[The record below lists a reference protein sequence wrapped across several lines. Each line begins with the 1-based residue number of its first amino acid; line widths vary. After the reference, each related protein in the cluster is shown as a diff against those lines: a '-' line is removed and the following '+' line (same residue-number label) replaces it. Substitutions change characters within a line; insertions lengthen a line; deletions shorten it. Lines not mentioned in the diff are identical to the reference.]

1 MPYTEEQLRR
11 IEEYEAKQAL
21 QQVIPEEEKET
32 DPDEEKG
39 FGEIFSKSWLK
50 GRTGRQISF
59 GQTGQVLAEAR
70 GDEEAVAEKEKT
82 IEEKRAIAEE
92 EIYRARYGEEGVEQF
107 KNLTDPKWWAA
118 TIGEAVPGSVPFLA
132 GAAAGGTAG
141 MYFGPYGAIAG
152 AMLGGGGAVF
162 AQEFGNAYYEHLE
175 KNPDDKEGAENYA
188 LKKSGL
194 SAVINAATVPLALVG
209 RTAEP
214 LKRSIIQAM
223 LQAGAETGDTV
234 TGNLLVKEYIDPNMD
249 PTTGVARGIAGEL
262 AFEAPALASGVRGRH
277 SRATSKQEREEA
289 RKNWEERSE
298 AVLNSAAD
306 SQLLDAIMKEKHLE
320 IRSARPAQLAA
331 MSVAGQLGSSLD
343 DLPAIRSQLEQE
355 LKENNYT
362 GINTNALK
370 KIADVLDVT
379 VLPGDNAEAMFNKV
393 KEKYIADAQQE
404 IAFAEMQGDL
414 LSELTFEDRFNQQS
428 KIFDEMSGQDLF
440 DYVQREFEGAT
451 PEKTWDNYTY
461 WAERQ
466 GDYAFLPPAFESEMY
481 NNPEMPGVWGQ
492 ARKALAHTSAGLL
505 HREATSGPIWSSL
518 EGRGGYRNYIEN
530 LSSKYT
536 KDQLEGAVDDLLG
549 RPSVIAAKYN
559 TKSGLAAILAERMMV
574 LENQRL
580 KKEMVI
586 QPELVNVQPTETV
599 AGEEQKGIKITPHTI
614 REVSEE
620 GNAYGAAATL
630 YNMDGTEKGTIYF
643 QRELLEDKDFDN
655 LVSRAIFDKEQPLSD
670 AEIAA
675 VGKLGRLVA
684 TKAGKGLTQEE
695 FSSYEGKT
703 IEELVIDPLT
713 KIADI
718 ELTSL
723 RLVGSTRPADQ
734 RGFFTSGKGWLSSL
748 FRPMGKMG
756 LVSTTKQKATQAR
769 LRMHDQ
775 VAKEIASDVEV
786 AIIKAAIEAVPKTFG
801 VFKNKKYLQE
811 EQKIRN
817 LVRSFLKK
825 TGTFV
830 ELSKEEKEAVLAEI
844 ERLEAARST
853 GIVTNDQEAMEYE
866 QGIRDLRDLAAGT
879 ASITTA
885 VKDLPTKQLKDAAIK
900 ARKGI
905 DALTTRI
912 LNEFPKEM
920 LGDKD
925 GEIGLTRQILENQL
939 DSYAVTSFAL
949 FEPQLGFN
957 PKFSKTFLRSP
968 TAQRLY
974 DSAVIAV
981 NEMNSGDPDW
991 NPEVDAFRVVDDIV
1005 NQTYFSSAADT
1016 ATLPGVLRVKDAAQ
1030 TGKLP
1035 SGPKLLQERFKIP
1048 FAIRRL
1054 MGEITDPKLM
1064 VASSFSR
1071 IAKLIETQNFYRD
1084 LLRINNM
1091 PGEMMFSQN
1100 KVGPFDTQINPL
1112 DEFNPLKGLWTTK
1125 DIAGELGISTL
1136 PESHRWNA
1144 FINFYQNT
1152 FLRAKGGVQAGMIVL
1167 SPGTQ
1172 SRNAFGAALMY
1183 TAGGHLYQ
1191 GNWTDTIN
1199 IIREEL
1205 FPGLTYNPD
1214 GSVKGDQATARK
1226 NMRTARLLGISNT
1239 SATLND
1245 AFGIFNEMSSGKYD
1259 TTEKITHG
1267 LYALKH
1273 LNTETPFTAAMTLP
1287 GFVIDK
1293 TVGKVWR
1300 TLKGTYAAV
1309 DDFFKLMTWG
1319 ANKIEIRKSLDR
1331 LSDAAVANGS
1341 PPLSDEIKLKILR
1354 DYSSTLTTNIGT
1366 YRSNAAILYRNVTDL
1381 DGYIDHLAAHI
1392 TRNTIPNYD
1401 YVGAFARFWRQ
1412 LPLGNFIAFPTE
1424 MTRVT
1429 GNLIQMQYKDATY
1442 SIPEELMLEAGL
1454 PPEQVVWNTK
1464 KNAEGEWVPTK
1475 PYIKQMAQRP
1485 FHRKAMKRL
1494 LIGGGTV
1501 VGLPA
1506 AFVAMSQMMYDVDDE
1521 DLEAADE
1528 IGAEYSKNS
1537 TRAPTSPV
1545 KDDGSGFSFIL
1556 LDYLFPFMFLQRSYN
1571 AVESN
1576 IKDREEKGVGLPRAV
1591 MKGLWDGVVQFAED
1605 YYQISIAAQ
1614 ISKELFENETPT
1626 NKQIY
1631 NPADN
1636 LGEKLSVGLKYALD
1650 NAGPGGYRQ
1659 VRDLY
1664 KAVSEGDDRFTK
1676 SGKMVEVVDSSM
1688 KLAGMSQLDASPD
1701 FSLGF
1706 YIQKVKDLHADTVAF
1721 NMNPVRWDKRKITE
1735 AYVLD
1740 QWQDSQEAWFL
1751 IQQDIYMKIQAF
1763 EKLKVSPK
1771 EYREQT
1777 ARLGQIAGVDA
1788 TIIRNIEKGIFT
1800 PWTLPP
1806 TFQRDFIKAK
1816 REYGLE
1822 RTWPRAELSERHRQ
1836 LAAAKISLLGN
1847 PYLPI
1852 PWED

>member
-21 QQVIPEEEKET
+21 QQVIPEEET
-32 DPDEEKG
+32 DSDEEKG

-59 GQTGQVLAEAR
+59 GQTALYRAEAR

-141 MYFGPYGAIAG
+141 MYFGPYGAIVG

-162 AQEFGNAYYEHLE
+162 AQEFGNAYYEYLE
-175 KNPDDKEGAENYA
+175 KTPDDKEGAENYA

-194 SAVINAATVPLALVG
+194 SGIINAATVPLALVG
-209 RTAEP
+209 RAVEP

-289 RKNWEERSE
+289 RKNWEEKSE
-298 AVLNSAAD
+298 EILNMAAD
-306 SQLLDAIMKEKHLE
+306 SQLLDVIMKEKHLE
-320 IRSARPAQLAA
+320 LMSRNVDEEIEQIADELPIIRKR
-331 MSVAGQLGSSLD
+331 
-343 DLPAIRSQLEQE
+343 LEQE
-355 LKENNYT
+355 IKEKDYT
-362 GINTNALK
+362 GINTDALK
-370 KIADVLDVT
+370 KIAEVIDVT

-393 KEKYIADAQQE
+393 KEKYITDAQQE

-440 DYVQREFEGAT
+440 DYVQKEFEGAT
-451 PEKTWDNYTY
+451 PEKTWDNFIY
-461 WAERQ
+461 WAEKQ
-466 GDYAFLPPAFESEMY
+466 GDYSFLPPAFESEMY
-481 NNPEMPGVWGQ
+481 NNPEMTGQWGQ
-492 ARKALAHTSAGLL
+492 ARKALAYTSAGLL

-536 KDQLEGAVDDLLG
+536 KDELQRAVEDLLG
-549 RPSVIAAKYN
+549 KSIGLRGRPGSIKAAYN
-559 TKSGLAAILAERMMV
+559 TKSGLASVLAGRMMV

-580 KKEMVI
+580 KKEKVI
-586 QPELVNVQPTETV
+586 RPEVVNVQPTEKI
-599 AGEEQKGIKITPHTI
+599 AGEEQKGIKITPHTL
-614 REVSEE
+614 REISEQ

-630 YNMDGTEKGTIYF
+630 YNIDGTEKGTIYF

-684 TKAGKGLTQEE
+684 TKAGKGVTQQE

-734 RGFFTSGKGWLSSL
+734 RGFLTSGKGWISSL

-756 LVSTTKQKATQAR
+756 LVSTTKQKATEAR
-769 LRMHDQ
+769 LRLHDQ

-811 EQKIRN
+811 EQRIRN

-825 TGTFV
+825 TGTYV
-830 ELSKEEKEAVLAEI
+830 ELSKEEKYAVQKEI

-853 GIVTNDQEAMEYE
+853 AVVANEQEATEYE
-866 QGIRDLRDLAAGT
+866 QGIRDLRDLASGSVAT
-879 ASITTA
+879 TTA
-885 VKDLPTKQLKDAAIK
+885 AKDLPTKQLRNAAIK

-925 GEIGLTRQILENQL
+925 GEIGLTRQVLEEQL
-939 DSYAVTSFAL
+939 DSYAVTSFAM
-949 FEPQLGFN
+949 FEPKLGFN

-974 DSAVIAV
+974 EAAVIAV
-981 NEMNSGDPDW
+981 NEMNSGDPNW
-991 NPEVDAFRVVDDIV
+991 KPEDAFGVVDDIV

-1016 ATLPGVLRVKDAAQ
+1016 ATLPGVLRVRDAAQ

-1100 KVGPFDTQINPL
+1100 KVGPFNTQINPL

-1144 FINFYQNT
+1144 AVTLYENT

-1191 GNWTDTIN
+1191 GSWTDSIN

-1205 FPGLTYNPD
+1205 FPGLSYNQD
-1214 GSVKGDQATARK
+1214 GSIKGDQETARK

-1245 AFGIFNEMSSGKYD
+1245 AFGIFNEMSSGKYN

-1273 LNTETPFTAAMTLP
+1273 LNTETPFTTAMTLP

-1341 PPLSDEIKLKILR
+1341 PPLSDETKLKILR

-1366 YRSNAAILYRNVTDL
+1366 YRSNAAVLYRNVTDL
-1381 DGYIDHLAAHI
+1381 DGYIDHLSAHI

-1429 GNLIQMQYKDATY
+1429 GNLVQMQYKDATY

-1454 PPEQVVWNTK
+1454 PPEQVVWNAK

-1475 PYIKQMAQRP
+1475 PYIKQIAQRP
-1485 FHRKAMKRL
+1485 FNRKAMKRL
-1494 LIGGGTV
+1494 LIGGGTI

-1506 AFVAMSQMMYDVDDE
+1506 AFVAMTQMMYDVDDE

-1545 KDDGSGFSFIL
+1545 RDDGSGFSFIL
-1556 LDYLFPFMFLQRSYN
+1556 LDYLAPFMFLQRSYN

-1576 IKDREEKGVGLPRAV
+1576 IKDREEEGAALPRAV
-1591 MKGLWDGVVQFAED
+1591 MKGLWEGVVQFAED

-1676 SGKMVEVVDSSM
+1676 SGKMVEVVASAM
-1688 KLAGMSQLDASPD
+1688 KLAGMTQGEASPD

-1706 YIQKVKDLHADTVAF
+1706 YMQKVKDLHADTVAY

-1735 AYVLD
+1735 GYILD

-1763 EKLKVSPK
+1763 KKLKVSPK

-1788 TIIRNIEKGIFT
+1788 SIIRNIEKGVFT

-1822 RTWPRAELSERHRQ
+1822 RTWPRAELSTRHRQ
-1836 LAAAKISLLGN
+1836 LKAAKISLLGN

-1852 PWED
+1852 PWEED

>member
-1 MPYTEEQLRR
+1 MPYTAEQLRR
-11 IEEYEAKQAL
+11 IEEHKAKQAL
-21 QQVIPEEEKET
+21 QQVLPEEEK
-32 DPDEEKG
+32 DSLPEEKG

-59 GQTGQVLAEAR
+59 GQTGQVISEAR
-70 GDEEAVAEKEKT
+70 GDEEAAAEKEKT
-82 IEEKRAIAEE
+82 IEEKRAVAEE

-118 TIGEAVPGSVPFLA
+118 TLGEAVPGSVPFLA

-141 MYFGPYGAIAG
+141 MYFGPYGAIVG

-162 AQEFGNAYYEHLE
+162 AQEFGNAYYEYLE

-194 SAVINAATVPLALVG
+194 SSVINAATVPLALAG
-209 RTAEP
+209 RTLEP

-298 AVLNSAAD
+298 AVLNRAAD
-306 SQLLDAIMKEKHLE
+306 SQLLDVLMKEKHLE
-320 IRSARPAQLAA
+320 LMETQRLSELIEDAPDQTA
-331 MSVAGQLGSSLD
+331 D
-343 DLPAIRSQLEQE
+343 DLSAIRKRLEQE
-355 LKENNYT
+355 LKENDYT
-362 GINTNALK
+362 GINTDALK
-370 KIADVLDVT
+370 KIAT
-379 VLPGDNAEAMFNKV
+379 VVDATLLPGDNREAMFNKI

-414 LSELTFEDRFNQQS
+414 LSELTFEDRLNQQS
-428 KIFDEMSGQDLF
+428 KTFDEMSGQDLF

-451 PEKTWDNYTY
+451 PEKTWDNYWY
-461 WAERQ
+461 WAENQ
-466 GDYAFLPPAFESEMY
+466 GDYSFLPPAFESEMY
-481 NNPEMPGVWGQ
+481 NNPEMTGQWGQ
-492 ARKALAHTSAGLL
+492 ARNALAHTSAGLL
-505 HREATSGPIWSSL
+505 HNEATSGPIWSSL
-518 EGRGGYRNYIEN
+518 EGRGGHRNYIEN

-536 KDQLEGAVDDLLG
+536 KDQLQRAVEDLLG
-549 RPSVIAAKYN
+549 KNIRAKYN
-559 TKSGLAAILAERMMV
+559 TKSGLAAALADRMMV
-574 LENQRL
+574 LENMRL
-580 KKEMVI
+580 KKEKVI
-586 QPELVNVQPTETV
+586 RPEIVNVQETI
-599 AGEEQKGIKITPHTI
+599 GEDEQKGIKITPHTI
-614 REVSEE
+614 REISEE
-620 GNAYGAAATL
+620 GNAYGAKATVF
-630 YNMDGTEKGTIYF
+630 NEDGTEKGDIFF

-655 LVSRAIFDKEQPLSD
+655 LIARAVFDKEQPLTSV
-670 AEIAA
+670 EIKDTKNL
-675 VGKLGRLVA
+675 GKLVA
-684 TKAGKGLTQEE
+684 TERGRGLTTEE

-703 IEELVIDPLT
+703 IDELVIDPIT
-713 KIADI
+713 KQSNI

-723 RLVGSTRPADQ
+723 RLVGSTRPVDQ
-734 RGFFTSGKGWLSSL
+734 RGFFTSGKGWISSL

-756 LVSTTKQKATQAR
+756 LVATTKQKATEAR
-769 LRMHDQ
+769 LRLHDQ
-775 VAKEIASDVEV
+775 VAKEMASDVEI
-786 AIIKAAIEAVPKTFG
+786 AIIKAATAATPKTFG

-825 TGTFV
+825 TGTYV
-830 ELSKEEKEAVLAEI
+830 ELSKEEKEAVQKEI
-844 ERLEAARST
+844 ERLENARSVAV
-853 GIVTNDQEAMEYE
+853 VTNEQEAVEYE
-866 QGIRDLRDLAAGT
+866 QGIQELRDLAAGNVAT
-879 ASITTA
+879 TTA
-885 VKDLPTKQLKDAAIK
+885 AKDMPTKQLRKAAIK

-920 LGDKD
+920 LGDTEYEK
-925 GEIGLTRQILENQL
+925 GFTRQILENQL
-939 DSYAVTSFAL
+939 DSYAVTSFGM

-957 PKFSKTFLRSP
+957 PKFSKAFLRSP

-974 DSAVIAV
+974 NSAIVAV
-981 NEMNSGDPDW
+981 QEMNAGDPDFSID
-991 NPEVDAFRVVDDIV
+991 DAINVVDDIV

-1016 ATLPGVLRVKDAAQ
+1016 ATLPGVLKVRDAAQ

-1071 IAKLIETQNFYRD
+1071 IAKLVETQNFYRD

-1091 PGEMMFSQN
+1091 PGEMMFSQS
-1100 KVGPFDTQINPL
+1100 KVGPFRFQI
-1112 DEFNPLKGLWTTK
+1112 DVKDSFNPLAGLYTTK
-1125 DIAGELGISTL
+1125 DIAGELGMSTL
-1136 PESHRWNA
+1136 SEAHSWNA
-1144 FINFYQNT
+1144 FISLYQNT

-1167 SPGTQ
+1167 STGTQ

-1191 GNWTDTIN
+1191 GSWTDSIN

-1205 FPGLTYNPD
+1205 FPGLSYNQD
-1214 GSVKGDQATARK
+1214 GSIKGDQETARK

-1245 AFGIFNEMSSGKYD
+1245 AFGIFNEMSSGKYN

-1267 LYALKH
+1267 LHALKH
-1273 LNTETPFTAAMTLP
+1273 LNTETPFTTAMTLP
-1287 GFVIDK
+1287 GFIIDK
-1293 TVGKVWR
+1293 SVGKVWR

-1319 ANKIEIRKSLDR
+1319 ANKIEIRNSLGR

-1354 DYSSTLTTNIGT
+1354 DYSSTLTTNMGT
-1366 YRSNAAILYRNVTDL
+1366 YRSNAAVLYRNVTDL
-1381 DGYIDHLAAHI
+1381 DGYIDHLSAHI

-1401 YVGAFARFWRQ
+1401 YVGAFARFWRK

-1454 PPEQVVWNTK
+1454 PPEQVVWNAK

-1475 PYIKQMAQRP
+1475 PYIRQMAQRP

-1494 LIGGGTV
+1494 LIGGGTI

-1506 AFVAMSQMMYDVDDE
+1506 AFVAMTQMMYDVDDE

-1537 TRAPTSPV
+1537 TRAPTSTV
-1545 KDDGSGFSFIL
+1545 RDDGSGFSFIL
-1556 LDYLFPFMFLQRSYN
+1556 LDYLAPFMFLQRSYN

-1576 IKDREEKGVGLPRAV
+1576 IKDREEEGVGLPRAV
-1591 MKGLWDGVVQFAED
+1591 MKGLWEGVVQFAED

-1614 ISKELFENETPT
+1614 ISKELLENETPT

-1631 NPADN
+1631 NPADD
-1636 LGEKLSVGLKYALD
+1636 LGEKLRVGLKYALD

-1664 KAVSEGDDRFTK
+1664 KAVSEGDDRYTK
-1676 SGKMVEVVDSSM
+1676 SGKMVEVVDSAL
-1688 KLAGMSQLDASPD
+1688 KLGGVTQSDASPD

-1706 YIQKVKDLHADTVAF
+1706 YMQKVKDLHADTVAF
-1721 NMNPVRWDKRKITE
+1721 NMNPVRWDKTKITE
-1735 AYVLD
+1735 KYILD

-1751 IQQDIYMKIQAF
+1751 IQQDIYMKVQAF
-1763 EKLKVSPK
+1763 KKLKVSSK

-1788 TIIRNIEKGIFT
+1788 SIIRNIEKGVFT
-1800 PWTLPP
+1800 PWELPP
-1806 TFQRDFIKAK
+1806 SFQRDFTKAK
-1816 REYGLE
+1816 REYDLE
-1822 RTWPRAELSERHRQ
+1822 RTWPRTALRTRYRQ
-1836 LAAAKISLLGN
+1836 LKTAKISLLGN

-1852 PWED
+1852 PWEED